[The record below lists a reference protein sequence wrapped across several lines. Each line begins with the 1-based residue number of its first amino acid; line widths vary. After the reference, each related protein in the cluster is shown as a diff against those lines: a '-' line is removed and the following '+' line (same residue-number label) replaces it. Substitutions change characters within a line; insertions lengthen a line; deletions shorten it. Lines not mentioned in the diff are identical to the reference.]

1 MCDFS
6 DKLLGVDRRDK
17 YWVFDDRLFEYVIKT
32 NFYCFHIN
40 TIVVKKHILLELEGF
55 DETFTSSEDLDLVY
69 RILQS
74 ENLVTVNNFHFIY
87 YYGKD
92 NIYAF
97 CVRGNEKFQKL
108 LENKDTVKR
117 ITRNT
122 INKIKLHKKMKKWV
136 IESKTMKEKELLLD
150 KLDHMIY
157 DRRMPCAWLNRKVDP
172 GMCVYMFFA
181 SMKYWKKYRIK
192 EEGKFFIKGEY
203 RKNRL
208 LLD

>member
-1 MCDFS
+1 MVLKIGLEYIAFLDSDDMWYNYHLEECLKALDFT
-6 DKLLGVDRRDK
+6 K
-17 YWVFDDRLFEYVIKT
+17 YNFCSALWRVNAYGEKVNIGESGWFDYI
-32 NFYCFHIN
+32 FY
-40 TIVVKKHILLELEGF
+40 
-55 DETFTSSEDLDLVY
+55 LVY

-136 IESKTMKEKELLLD
+136 IESK
-150 KLDHMIY
+150 
-157 DRRMPCAWLNRKVDP
+157 
-172 GMCVYMFFA
+172 FFA

-192 EEGKFFIKGEY
+192 EEGKIFIKGEY